1 MSNIEYNIDYKIV
14 RIKKLNKSF
23 GKIHIL
29 KDIDLDIH
37 NGEVI
42 VIIGPS
48 GSGKS
53 TLLRCLNFLET
64 YDSGEIW
71 IDGKRIDPNK
81 DNLNKVR
88 ENIGMVFQ
96 HFNLF
101 PHMTALENI
110 TDALIHVKRIDKGNA
125 TKIADGLLEKVRLKN
140 RSNNYPSQ
148 LSGGEKQRIAIA
160 RALAMKPEIM
170 LFDEP
175 TFSLDP
181 ELIDEV
187 LQTMKALV
195 NDGMTMVVVTHEM
208 GFAREMA
215 DRVIVIDNGRIIEE
229 GTPNE
234 VFDRSKNKRTVEFL
248 SKIL

>member
-1 MSNIEYNIDYKIV
+1 MI

-23 GKIHIL
+23 GKSHIL
-29 KDIDLDIH
+29 KDIDLEI
-37 NGEVI
+37 NRGEII

-53 TLLRCLNFLET
+53 TLLRCINFLEIF
-64 YDSGEIW
+64 DNGEIC
-71 IDGKRIDPNK
+71 IDDKRIDPKK

-101 PHMTALENI
+101 PHMTATENI
-110 TDALIHVKRIDKGNA
+110 TEALIHVKKYKKGDALIVADK
-125 TKIADGLLEKVRLKN
+125 LLEKVRLKH

-148 LSGGEKQRIAIA
+148 LSGGEKQRIAIV
-160 RALAMKPEIM
+160 RALAMNPEIM

-175 TFSLDP
+175 TSSLDP

-187 LQTMKALV
+187 LQTMKSLV
-195 NDGMTMVVVTHEM
+195 NDGMTMVIVTHEM

-215 DRVIVIDNGRIIEE
+215 DRVIVIDDGRIIEE

-234 VFDRSKNKRTVEFL
+234 VFDQSKNKRTVEFL

>member
-1 MSNIEYNIDYKIV
+1 MI

-23 GKIHIL
+23 GKSHIL
-29 KDIDLDIH
+29 KDIDLEI
-37 NGEVI
+37 NRGEII

-53 TLLRCLNFLET
+53 TLLRCINFLEIF
-64 YDSGEIW
+64 DNGEIC
-71 IDGKRIDPNK
+71 IDDKIIDPKK

-101 PHMTALENI
+101 PHMTATENI
-110 TDALIHVKRIDKGNA
+110 TEALIHVKKYKKEDALIM
-125 TKIADGLLEKVRLKN
+125 ADELLEKVRLKH

-148 LSGGEKQRIAIA
+148 LSGGEKQRIAIV
-160 RALAMKPEIM
+160 RALAMNPEIM

-175 TFSLDP
+175 TSSLDP

-187 LQTMKALV
+187 LQTMKSLA
-195 NDGMTMVVVTHEM
+195 NDGMTMVIVTHEM

-215 DRVIVIDNGRIIEE
+215 DRVIVINDGRIIEE
-229 GTPNE
+229 GTPSE
-234 VFDRSKNKRTVEFL
+234 VFDQSKNKRTVEFL
-248 SKIL
+248 SKILK

>member
-1 MSNIEYNIDYKIV
+1 MI

-23 GKIHIL
+23 GKLHIL
-29 KDIDLDIH
+29 KDIDLEI
-37 NGEVI
+37 NRGEII

-53 TLLRCLNFLET
+53 TLLRCINFLEIF
-64 YDSGEIW
+64 DNGEIC
-71 IDGKRIDPNK
+71 INDKIIDPKK

-101 PHMTALENI
+101 PHMTATENI
-110 TDALIHVKRIDKGNA
+110 TEALIHVKKYKKGDA
-125 TKIADGLLEKVRLKN
+125 SIVAEKLLEKVRLKH

-148 LSGGEKQRIAIA
+148 LSGGEKQRIAIV
-160 RALAMKPEIM
+160 RALAMNPEIM

-175 TFSLDP
+175 TSSLDP

-187 LQTMKALV
+187 LQTMKSLA
-195 NDGMTMVVVTHEM
+195 NDGMTMVIVTHEM

-215 DRVIVIDNGRIIEE
+215 DRVIVINDGRIIEE
-229 GTPNE
+229 GTPTE
-234 VFDRSKNKRTVEFL
+234 VFDQSKNKRTVEFL

>member
-1 MSNIEYNIDYKIV
+1 MPNLENNYKIV
-14 RIKKLNKSF
+14 RIKKLNKYF
-23 GKIHIL
+23 GKIHVL
-29 KDIDLDIH
+29 KDIDLDI
-37 NGEVI
+37 NTGEVI

-53 TLLRCLNFLET
+53 TLLRCINFLEI
-64 YDSGEIW
+64 YDKGEIW
-71 IDGKRIDPNK
+71 IDEKRIDPNK
-81 DNLNKVR
+81 DNLNKIR

-101 PHMTALENI
+101 PHKTASENI
-110 TDALIHVKRIDKGNA
+110 TEALIHVKRINKGDA
-125 TKIADGLLEKVRLKN
+125 IKIAEGLLEKVRLKN

-160 RALAMKPEIM
+160 RALAMKPEII

-175 TFSLDP
+175 TSSLDP

-187 LQTMKALV
+187 LQTMKALA
-195 NDGMTMVVVTHEM
+195 NDGMTMIVVTHEM
-208 GFAREMA
+208 GFAREVA
-215 DRVIVIDNGRIIEE
+215 DRVIVIDNGIIIEE
-229 GTPNE
+229 GTPND
-234 VFDRSKNKRTVEFL
+234 VFDRSKNKRTIEFL

>member
-1 MSNIEYNIDYKIV
+1 MIQ
-14 RIKKLNKSF
+14 IKKLNKSF
-23 GKIHIL
+23 GKVHIL
-29 KDIDLDIH
+29 KDIDLEI
-37 NGEVI
+37 NRGEII

-53 TLLRCLNFLET
+53 TLLRCMNFLEIF
-64 YDSGEIW
+64 DNGEIC
-71 IDGKRIDPNK
+71 IDDKRIDPK
-81 DNLNKVR
+81 KENLNKVR

-101 PHMTALENI
+101 PHMTATENI
-110 TDALIHVKRIDKGNA
+110 TEALIHVKKYKKGDA
-125 TKIADGLLEKVRLKN
+125 LIVAEKLLEKVRLKH

-148 LSGGEKQRIAIA
+148 LSGGEKQRIAIV
-160 RALAMKPEIM
+160 RALAMNPEIM

-175 TFSLDP
+175 TSSLDP

-187 LQTMKALV
+187 LQTMKSLV
-195 NDGMTMVVVTHEM
+195 NDGMTMVIVTHEM

-215 DRVIVIDNGRIIEE
+215 DRVIVINDGRIIEE
-229 GTPNE
+229 GTPAE
-234 VFDRSKNKRTVEFL
+234 VFDQSKNKRTVEFL

>member
-1 MSNIEYNIDYKIV
+1 MLINMI

-23 GKIHIL
+23 GKLHIL
-29 KDIDLDIH
+29 KDIDLEI
-37 NGEVI
+37 NKGEVI

-53 TLLRCLNFLET
+53 TLLRCINFLEIF
-64 YDSGEIW
+64 DNGEIC
-71 IDGKRIDPNK
+71 INDKRIDPKK

-101 PHMTALENI
+101 HHMTATENI
-110 TDALIHVKRIDKGNA
+110 TEALIHVKKYKKGDA
-125 TKIADGLLEKVRLKN
+125 LIVAEKLLEKVRLKH

-148 LSGGEKQRIAIA
+148 LSGGEKQRIAIV
-160 RALAMKPEIM
+160 RALAMNPEIM

-175 TFSLDP
+175 TSSLDP

-187 LQTMKALV
+187 LQTMKALA
-195 NDGMTMVVVTHEM
+195 NDGMTMVIVTHEM

-215 DRVIVIDNGRIIEE
+215 DRVIVINDGRIIEE

-234 VFDRSKNKRTVEFL
+234 VFDQSKNKRTIEFL

>member
-1 MSNIEYNIDYKIV
+1 MSDLENKIV
-14 RIKKLNKSF
+14 CIKKLNKSF
-23 GKIHIL
+23 GQIAVL
-29 KDIDLDIH
+29 KEIDLDI
-37 NGEVI
+37 NSGEVI

-53 TLLRCLNFLET
+53 TLLRCLNFLEK

-71 IDGKRIDPNK
+71 INDRKIDPKK
-81 DNLNKVR
+81 DNLNRIR
-88 ENIGMVFQ
+88 ENVGMVFQ

-110 TDALIHVKRIDKGNA
+110 TEALIHVKRIDKRNA
-125 TKIADGLLEKVRLKN
+125 IKIANGLLEKVRLGNK
-140 RSNNYPSQ
+140 SNNYPSQ

-175 TFSLDP
+175 TSSLDP

-187 LQTMKALV
+187 LQTMKALA

-208 GFAREMA
+208 GFAREVA
-215 DRVIVIDNGRIIEE
+215 DRVIVIDNG
-229 GTPNE
+229 
-234 VFDRSKNKRTVEFL
+234 
-248 SKIL
+248 